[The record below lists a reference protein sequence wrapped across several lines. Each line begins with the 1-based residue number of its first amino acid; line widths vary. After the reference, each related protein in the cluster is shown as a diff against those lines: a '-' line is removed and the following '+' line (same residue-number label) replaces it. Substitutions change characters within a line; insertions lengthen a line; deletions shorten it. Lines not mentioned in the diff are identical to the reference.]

1 MIFTRKDG
9 GFSHGALFVLD
20 SPEGFF
26 QPGRLPGRKCESRDF
41 GVPSG
46 VHEALVKRFVCEAS
60 GTCLKRSYLQFRYKN
75 QEDASLLEECVFFE
89 VHDGFFDLII

>member
-1 MIFTRKDG
+1 MGILPSRFVRSDPPG
-9 GFSHGALFVLD
+9 GV
-20 SPEGFF
+20 F

-60 GTCLKRSYLQFRYKN
+60 GTCLERSYFTICIDTKTKKMRVCWKN
-75 QEDASLLEECVFFE
+75 VNCFE
-89 VHDGFFDLII
+89 VHDVFFDLII